1 TSELHLWRLVDMFS
15 ITHNAYGQTRTTVRF
30 VKRIPRQPHV
40 QSPVVGFSRHA
51 TSTSKGICL
60 HVVCLE
66 FDNVSTDHNAFLT
79 ASINCWFFLL
89 LEPYSLAENTVIIS
103 NTSWANSCSKLNS
116 SP

>member
-1 TSELHLWRLVDMFS
+1 FS
-15 ITHNAYGQTRTTVRF
+15 INLNACGQTRITVRF
-30 VKRIPRQPHV
+30 VKRILPLPLM

-51 TSTSKGICL
+51 TSTSKVICL
-60 HVVCLE
+60 YVVWLE

-89 LEPYSLAENTVIIS
+89 REPYSLAENTVIIS